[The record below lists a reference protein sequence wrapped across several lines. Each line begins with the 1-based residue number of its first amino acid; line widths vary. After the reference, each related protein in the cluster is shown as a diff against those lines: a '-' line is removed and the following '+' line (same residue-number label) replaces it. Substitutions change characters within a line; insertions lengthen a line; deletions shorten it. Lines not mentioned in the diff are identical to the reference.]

1 MFRHTPNQTNL
12 PILGLL
18 LGIALL
24 GGLYGASQFRIP
36 GGPSA
41 IYAAE
46 NTYAIALDGALT
58 YRKLCVAHTLPAS
71 CRATYARIQSAD
83 RVAGAAYDAIKGHE
97 LDATPALASA
107 FLSAVSNL
115 KAAVPAVAGAQ

>member
-18 LGIALL
+18 LGLGLL
-24 GGLYGASQFRIP
+24 GALYGASTLKVP
-36 GGPSA
+36 GGPAA

-58 YRKLCVAHTLPAS
+58 YRKLCVAKTLPAS
-71 CRATYARIQSAD
+71 CRSVYARIQAAD
-83 RVAGAAYDAIKGHE
+83 RVAGPAYDAIRGHE
-97 LDATPALASA
+97 LDAAPSLASA
-107 FLSAVSNL
+107 FLAAVSNL
-115 KAAVPAVAGAQ
+115 KSAIPAGAGAQ